1 MEYLPLCG
9 ILSFITGIALL
20 FHTIRKRKS
29 IGLILYVTYL
39 IFAITCVC
47 LGIYCIISNQY
58 DELCA
63 IIFGIAFTVFT
74 YKDKDEF
81 PPSFT
86 INYINYLQGYVAGLG
101 SILYGLAKI
110 FLE

>member
-1 MEYLPLCG
+1 MEYLRLWG

-47 LGIYCIISNQY
+47 LGIYCIIRNQY
-58 DELCA
+58 
-63 IIFGIAFTVFT
+63 
-74 YKDKDEF
+74 DEF

-110 FLE
+110 FW

>member
-39 IFAITCVC
+39 IGCPVRCTNFSS
-47 LGIYCIISNQY
+47 LS
-58 DELCA
+58 
-63 IIFGIAFTVFT
+63 
-74 YKDKDEF
+74 
-81 PPSFT
+81 
-86 INYINYLQGYVAGLG
+86 
-101 SILYGLAKI
+101 
-110 FLE
+110 